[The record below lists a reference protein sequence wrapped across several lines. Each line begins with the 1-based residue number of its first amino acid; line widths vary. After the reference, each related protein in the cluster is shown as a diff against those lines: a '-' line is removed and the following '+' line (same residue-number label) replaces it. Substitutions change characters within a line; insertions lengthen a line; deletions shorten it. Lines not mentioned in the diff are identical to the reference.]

1 MKVYIII
8 SIFKYIWI
16 ILNIGSPLAKL
27 FCTSS
32 CQICQCRERILSI
45 HSTSFNDSTRPVSWC
60 LTSSNKLIKTPIA
73 YLEGILDAYALRF
86 TYASSTLGS
95 SRCWDGSLRHL
106 WTTACLK
113 NDAGDPCHH
122 QSLYTI
128 PTLADGMETYG
139 NSERDRDGKFP
150 ISKTQRKVAHTESQ
164 IQMLLSRHISKNPPC
179 NWGTLYHLYISLPE
193 VHTWRL

>member
-1 MKVYIII
+1 MV
-8 SIFKYIWI
+8 FDV
-16 ILNIGSPLAKL
+16 LE
-27 FCTSS
+27 
-32 CQICQCRERILSI
+32 QINQ
-45 HSTSFNDSTRPVSWC
+45 D
-60 LTSSNKLIKTPIA
+60 PIA
-73 YLEGILDAYALRF
+73 YLEGILDSYALRF
-86 TYASSTLGS
+86 AYASSTLGS

-139 NSERDRDGKFP
+139 NSERDRDGKLP
-150 ISKTQRKVAHTESQ
+150 ISKTQRKVAHPESQ
-164 IQMLLSRHISKNPPC
+164 IQMLLSRHISKNPPAIEALF
-179 NWGTLYHLYISLPE
+179 TIFE